1 MKMREKSRENHSGS
15 QALAGHRKALF
26 LTILALAWP
35 TLLEQMLQTLVQ
47 YIDAAMV
54 GRIGAEA
61 TATVRM
67 STSVTWLVNGPL
79 FAMGIGFMAFISR
92 EMGAEAFDNV
102 KRASVQAVI
111 VTVVTGI
118 GVGVLT
124 LAVSPILPTWMGVD
138 PAIKKDASLY
148 FAIICLPMLFRSA
161 IIIFGA
167 LLRAVG
173 DTKTP
178 MYVNVCMNLVNIVL
192 NYLFIYD
199 TRMIKIGGASVKMF
213 GFGYGAVGAGIGTAV
228 SFVVGGIFMTI
239 VLYKNRYV
247 SPAGCEIRP
256 EREIMEPCIRVGF
269 PVAMERMATC
279 LGHVVFASL
288 VTGLGTVAFAAHS
301 IALTVEQ
308 AFYIPGYGMQA
319 AAATLA
325 GNAIGAKDQ
334 KRLHELTRMLIVII
348 LVIMTVSGALLFFMA
363 PQLLQLFTKESDVI
377 ALGTVVLRMVAVSEP
392 LFGVLIIL
400 EGIFNGVG
408 DTVKPFYYALFSM
421 WCVRVL
427 GTFFC
432 VKVFH
437 LGLYAVWGCMIASNV
452 CLGSLF
458 ILRYLRGGWNPLN
471 KEKSR
476 K

>member
-1 MKMREKSRENHSGS
+1 
-15 QALAGHRKALF
+15 
-26 LTILALAWP
+26 
-35 TLLEQMLQTLVQ
+35 MLQTLVQ

-54 GRIGAEA
+54 GRIGADA
-61 TATVRM
+61 TATVGM

-92 EMGAEAFDNV
+92 CMGAKSYKDV
-102 KRASVQAVI
+102 KRASVQSVL
-111 VTVVTGI
+111 VTMVAGVV
-118 GVGVLT
+118 VGVLT
-124 LAVSPILPTWMGVD
+124 LLISPVLPVWMGVEEK
-138 PAIKKDASLY
+138 IRHDASLY

-167 LLRAVG
+167 VLRAVG

-178 MYVNVCMNLVNIVL
+178 MLVNVCMNIVNIIL
-192 NYLFIYD
+192 NYIFIYD
-199 TRMIKIGGASVKMF
+199 TRMIQIAGKNVKMF

-228 SFVVGGIFMTI
+228 SFVVGGILMTI
-239 VLYKNRYV
+239 ALYKNFYV
-247 SPAGCEIRP
+247 SPKGCKIRP
-256 EREIMEPCIRVGF
+256 ERTILAPCIRVGL

-308 AFYIPGYGMQA
+308 AFYIPGYGMQTA
-319 AAATLA
+319 SATLA
-325 GNAIGAKDQ
+325 GNAIGANDQ
-334 KRLHELTRMLIVII
+334 KRLQALTRMLITMI
-348 LVIMTVSGALLFFMA
+348 LVVMTASGALLFLFA
-363 PQLLQLFTKESDVI
+363 PQLLSIFTKEHEVI

-392 LFGVLIIL
+392 MFGVLVIL

-421 WCVRVL
+421 WGVRVFL
-427 GTFFC
+427 TFLC
-432 VKVFH
+432 VHVFH
-437 LGLYAVWGCMIASNV
+437 LGLYAVWGCMIANNV

-458 ILRYLRGGWNPLN
+458 IIRYFRGEWNPLK
-471 KEKSR
+471 KEIG
-476 K
+476 

>member
-1 MKMREKSRENHSGS
+1 MF
-15 QALAGHRKALF
+15 LAIV
-26 LTILALAWP
+26 TLAWP

-54 GRIGAEA
+54 GRIGADA
-61 TATVRM
+61 TATVGM

-92 EMGAEAFDNV
+92 CMGAKSYKDV
-102 KRASVQAVI
+102 KRASVQSVL
-111 VTVVTGI
+111 VTMVAGVV
-118 GVGVLT
+118 VGVLT
-124 LAVSPILPTWMGVD
+124 LLISPVLPVWMGVEEK
-138 PAIKKDASLY
+138 IRHDASLY

-167 LLRAVG
+167 VLRAVG

-178 MYVNVCMNLVNIVL
+178 MLVNVCMNIVNIIL
-192 NYLFIYD
+192 NYIFIYD
-199 TRMIKIGGASVKMF
+199 TRMIQIAGKNVKMF

-228 SFVVGGIFMTI
+228 SFVVGGILMTI
-239 VLYKNRYV
+239 ALYKNFYV
-247 SPAGCEIRP
+247 SPKGCKIRP
-256 EREIMEPCIRVGF
+256 ERTILAPCIRVGL

-308 AFYIPGYGMQA
+308 AFYIPGYGMQTA
-319 AAATLA
+319 SATLA
-325 GNAIGAKDQ
+325 GNAIGANDQ
-334 KRLHELTRMLIVII
+334 KRLQALTRMLITMI
-348 LVIMTVSGALLFFMA
+348 LVVMTASGALLFLFA
-363 PQLLQLFTKESDVI
+363 PQLLSIFTKEHEVI

-392 LFGVLIIL
+392 MFGVLVIL

-421 WCVRVL
+421 WGVRVFL
-427 GTFFC
+427 TFLC
-432 VKVFH
+432 VHVFH
-437 LGLYAVWGCMIASNV
+437 LGLYAVWGCMIANNV

-458 ILRYLRGGWNPLN
+458 IIRYFRGEWNPLR
-471 KEKSR
+471 KEIS
-476 K
+476 

>member
-1 MKMREKSRENHSGS
+1 MGRENWWEHKKGLL
-15 QALAGHRKALF
+15 LA
-26 LTILALAWP
+26 IMALAWP
-35 TLLEQMLQTLVQ
+35 TLLEQFLQTLVQ
-47 YIDAAMV
+47 YIDSAMV

-61 TATVRM
+61 TATVGIS
-67 STSVTWLVNGPL
+67 STVTWLVNGPL
-79 FAMGIGFMAFISR
+79 FAKGNGFMAFRETGAKSNEKVKEPPVQSVVVTIAAGVVVGIVTLAISPLLPIW
-92 EMGAEAFDNV
+92 MGAEEAIRRN
-102 KRASVQAVI
+102 ASI
-111 VTVVTGI
+111 
-118 GVGVLT
+118 
-124 LAVSPILPTWMGVD
+124 
-138 PAIKKDASLY
+138 Y

-167 LLRAVG
+167 VLRAVG

-178 MYVNVCMNLVNIVL
+178 MYANVSMNLVNIVM
-192 NYLFIYD
+192 NYIFIYES
-199 TRMIKIGGASVKMF
+199 RMITIGSMKIKMF

-377 ALGTVVLRMVAVSEP
+377 ALGTVVLRMVAFSEP

-408 DTVKPFYYALFSM
+408 DTVKPFYYALYCM
-421 WCVRVL
+421 WWVRVL

-437 LGLYAVWGCMIASNV
+437 LGLYAVWGCMIANNV

>member
-1 MKMREKSRENHSGS
+1 MKK
-15 QALAGHRKALF
+15 RKNIGYKKELF
-26 LTILALAWP
+26 LAIVTLAWP

-54 GRIGAEA
+54 GRIGADA
-61 TATVRM
+61 TATVGM

-92 EMGAEAFDNV
+92 CMGAKSYKDV
-102 KRASVQAVI
+102 KRASVQSVL
-111 VTVVTGI
+111 VTMVAGVV
-118 GVGVLT
+118 VGVLT
-124 LAVSPILPTWMGVD
+124 LLISPVLPVWMGVEEK
-138 PAIKKDASLY
+138 IRHDASLY

-167 LLRAVG
+167 VLRAVG

-178 MYVNVCMNLVNIVL
+178 MLVNVCMNIVNIIL
-192 NYLFIYD
+192 NYIFIYD
-199 TRMIKIGGASVKMF
+199 TRMIQIAGKNVKMF

-228 SFVVGGIFMTI
+228 SFVVGGILMTI
-239 VLYKNRYV
+239 ALYKNFYV
-247 SPAGCEIRP
+247 SPKGCKIRP
-256 EREIMEPCIRVGF
+256 ERTILAPCIRVGL

-308 AFYIPGYGMQA
+308 AFYIPGYGMQTA
-319 AAATLA
+319 SATLA
-325 GNAIGAKDQ
+325 GNAIGANDQ
-334 KRLHELTRMLIVII
+334 RRLQALTRMLITMI
-348 LVIMTVSGALLFFMA
+348 LVVMTASGALLFLFA
-363 PQLLQLFTKESDVI
+363 PQLLSIFTKEHEVI

-392 LFGVLIIL
+392 MFGVLVIL

-421 WCVRVL
+421 WGVRVFL
-427 GTFFC
+427 TFLC
-432 VKVFH
+432 VHVFH
-437 LGLYAVWGCMIASNV
+437 LGLYAVWGCMIANNV

-458 ILRYLRGGWNPLN
+458 IIRYFRGEWNPLR
-471 KEKSR
+471 KEIS
-476 K
+476 

>member
-1 MKMREKSRENHSGS
+1 MF
-15 QALAGHRKALF
+15 LAIV
-26 LTILALAWP
+26 TLAWP

-54 GRIGAEA
+54 GRIGADA
-61 TATVRM
+61 TATVGM

-92 EMGAEAFDNV
+92 CMGAKSYKDV
-102 KRASVQAVI
+102 KRASVQSVL
-111 VTVVTGI
+111 VTMVAGVV
-118 GVGVLT
+118 VGVLT
-124 LAVSPILPTWMGVD
+124 LLISPVLPVWMGVEEK
-138 PAIKKDASLY
+138 IRHDASLY
-148 FAIICLPMLFRSA
+148 FAIICLPMLFRSV

-167 LLRAVG
+167 VLRAVG

-178 MYVNVCMNLVNIVL
+178 MLVNVCMNIVNIIL
-192 NYLFIYD
+192 NYIIIYD
-199 TRMIKIGGASVKMF
+199 TRMIQIAGKNVKMF

-228 SFVVGGIFMTI
+228 SFVVGGILMTI
-239 VLYKNRYV
+239 ALYKNFYV
-247 SPAGCEIRP
+247 SPKGCKIRP
-256 EREIMEPCIRVGF
+256 ERTILAPCIRVGL

-308 AFYIPGYGMQA
+308 AFYIPGYGMQTA
-319 AAATLA
+319 SATLA
-325 GNAIGAKDQ
+325 GNAIGANDQ
-334 KRLHELTRMLIVII
+334 RRLQALTRMLITMI
-348 LVIMTVSGALLFFMA
+348 LVVMTASGALLFLFA
-363 PQLLQLFTKESDVI
+363 PQLLSIFTKEHEVI

-392 LFGVLIIL
+392 MFGVLVIL

-421 WCVRVL
+421 WGVRVFL
-427 GTFFC
+427 TFLC
-432 VKVFH
+432 VHVFH
-437 LGLYAVWGCMIASNV
+437 LGLYAVWGCMIANNV

-458 ILRYLRGGWNPLN
+458 IIRYFRGEWNPLR
-471 KEKSR
+471 KEIS
-476 K
+476 

>member
-1 MKMREKSRENHSGS
+1 MF
-15 QALAGHRKALF
+15 LAIV
-26 LTILALAWP
+26 TLAWP

-54 GRIGAEA
+54 GRIGADA
-61 TATVRM
+61 TATVGM

-92 EMGAEAFDNV
+92 CMGAKSYKDVN
-102 KRASVQAVI
+102 RSSVQSVL
-111 VTVVTGI
+111 VTMVAGVV
-118 GVGVLT
+118 VGVLT
-124 LAVSPILPTWMGVD
+124 LLISPVLPVWMGVEEK
-138 PAIKKDASLY
+138 IRHDASLY

-167 LLRAVG
+167 VLRAVG

-178 MYVNVCMNLVNIVL
+178 MLVNVCMNIVNIIL
-192 NYLFIYD
+192 NYIFIYD
-199 TRMIKIGGASVKMF
+199 TRMIQIAGKNVKMF

-228 SFVVGGIFMTI
+228 SFVVGGILMTI
-239 VLYKNRYV
+239 ALYKNFYV
-247 SPAGCEIRP
+247 SPKGCKIRP
-256 EREIMEPCIRVGF
+256 ERTILAPCIRVGL

-308 AFYIPGYGMQA
+308 AFYIPGYGMQTA
-319 AAATLA
+319 SATLA
-325 GNAIGAKDQ
+325 GNAIGANDQ
-334 KRLHELTRMLIVII
+334 KRLQALTRMLITMI
-348 LVIMTVSGALLFFMA
+348 LVVMTASGALLFLFA
-363 PQLLQLFTKESDVI
+363 PQLLSIFTKEHEVI

-392 LFGVLIIL
+392 MFGVLVIL

-421 WCVRVL
+421 WGVRVFL
-427 GTFFC
+427 TFLC
-432 VKVFH
+432 VHVFH
-437 LGLYAVWGCMIASNV
+437 LGLYAVWGCMIANNV

-458 ILRYLRGGWNPLN
+458 IIRYFRGEWNPLR
-471 KEKSR
+471 KEIS
-476 K
+476 

>member
-1 MKMREKSRENHSGS
+1 MF
-15 QALAGHRKALF
+15 LAIV
-26 LTILALAWP
+26 TLAWP

-54 GRIGAEA
+54 GRIGADA
-61 TATVRM
+61 TATVGM

-92 EMGAEAFDNV
+92 CMGAKSYKDV
-102 KRASVQAVI
+102 KRASVQSVL
-111 VTVVTGI
+111 VTMVAGVV
-118 GVGVLT
+118 VGVLT
-124 LAVSPILPTWMGVD
+124 LLISPVLPVWMGVEEK
-138 PAIKKDASLY
+138 IRHDASLY

-167 LLRAVG
+167 VLRAVG

-178 MYVNVCMNLVNIVL
+178 MLVNVCMNIVNIIL
-192 NYLFIYD
+192 NYIFIYD
-199 TRMIKIGGASVKMF
+199 TRMIQIAGKNVKMF

-228 SFVVGGIFMTI
+228 SFVVGGILMTI
-239 VLYKNRYV
+239 ALYKNFYV
-247 SPAGCEIRP
+247 SPKGCKIRP
-256 EREIMEPCIRVGF
+256 ERTILAPCIRVGL

-308 AFYIPGYGMQA
+308 AFYIPGYGMQTA
-319 AAATLA
+319 SATLA
-325 GNAIGAKDQ
+325 GNAIGANDQ
-334 KRLHELTRMLIVII
+334 KRLQALTRMLITMI
-348 LVIMTVSGALLFFMA
+348 LVVMTASGALLFLFA
-363 PQLLQLFTKESDVI
+363 PQLLSIFTKEHEVI

-392 LFGVLIIL
+392 MFGVLVIL

-421 WCVRVL
+421 WGVRVFL
-427 GTFFC
+427 TFLC
-432 VKVFH
+432 VHVFH
-437 LGLYAVWGCMIASNV
+437 LGLYAVWGCMIANNV

-458 ILRYLRGGWNPLN
+458 IIRYFRGEWNPLK
-471 KEKSR
+471 KEIG
-476 K
+476 

>member
-1 MKMREKSRENHSGS
+1 MF
-15 QALAGHRKALF
+15 LAIV
-26 LTILALAWP
+26 TLAWP

-54 GRIGAEA
+54 GRIGADA
-61 TATVRM
+61 TATVGM

-92 EMGAEAFDNV
+92 CMGAKSYKDV
-102 KRASVQAVI
+102 KRASVQSVL
-111 VTVVTGI
+111 VTMVAGVV
-118 GVGVLT
+118 VGVLT
-124 LAVSPILPTWMGVD
+124 LLISPVLPVWMGVEEK
-138 PAIKKDASLY
+138 IRHDASLY

-167 LLRAVG
+167 VLRAVG

-178 MYVNVCMNLVNIVL
+178 MLVNVCMNIVNIIL
-192 NYLFIYD
+192 NYIFIYD
-199 TRMIKIGGASVKMF
+199 TRMIQIAGKNVKMF

-228 SFVVGGIFMTI
+228 SFVVGGILMTI
-239 VLYKNRYV
+239 ALYKNFYV
-247 SPAGCEIRP
+247 SPKGCKIRP
-256 EREIMEPCIRVGF
+256 ERTILAPCIRVGL

-308 AFYIPGYGMQA
+308 AFYIPGYGMQTA
-319 AAATLA
+319 SATLA
-325 GNAIGAKDQ
+325 GNAIGANDQ
-334 KRLHELTRMLIVII
+334 KQLQALTRMLITMI
-348 LVIMTVSGALLFFMA
+348 LVVMTASGALLFLFA
-363 PQLLQLFTKESDVI
+363 PQLLSIFTKEHEVI

-392 LFGVLIIL
+392 MFGVLVIL

-421 WCVRVL
+421 WGVRVFL
-427 GTFFC
+427 TFLC
-432 VKVFH
+432 VHVFH
-437 LGLYAVWGCMIASNV
+437 LGLYAVWGCMIANNV

-458 ILRYLRGGWNPLN
+458 IIRYFRGEWNPLR
-471 KEKSR
+471 KEIS
-476 K
+476 

>member
-1 MKMREKSRENHSGS
+1 MF
-15 QALAGHRKALF
+15 LAIV
-26 LTILALAWP
+26 TLAWP

-54 GRIGAEA
+54 GRIGADA
-61 TATVRM
+61 TATVGM

-92 EMGAEAFDNV
+92 CMGAKSYKDV
-102 KRASVQAVI
+102 KRASVQSVL
-111 VTVVTGI
+111 VTMVAGVV
-118 GVGVLT
+118 VGVLT
-124 LAVSPILPTWMGVD
+124 LLISPVLPVWMGVEEK
-138 PAIKKDASLY
+138 IRHDASLY

-167 LLRAVG
+167 VLRAVG

-178 MYVNVCMNLVNIVL
+178 MLVNVCMNIVNIIL
-192 NYLFIYD
+192 NYIFIYD
-199 TRMIKIGGASVKMF
+199 TRMIQIAGKNVKMF

-228 SFVVGGIFMTI
+228 SFVVGGILMTI
-239 VLYKNRYV
+239 ALYKNFYV
-247 SPAGCEIRP
+247 SPKGCKIRP
-256 EREIMEPCIRVGF
+256 ERTILAPCIRVGL

-308 AFYIPGYGMQA
+308 AFYIPGYGMQTA
-319 AAATLA
+319 SATLA
-325 GNAIGAKDQ
+325 GNAIGANAQ
-334 KRLHELTRMLIVII
+334 KRLQALTRMLITMI
-348 LVIMTVSGALLFFMA
+348 LVVMTASGALLFLFA
-363 PQLLQLFTKESDVI
+363 PQLLSIFTKEHEVI

-392 LFGVLIIL
+392 MFGVLVIL

-421 WCVRVL
+421 WGVRVFL
-427 GTFFC
+427 TFLC
-432 VKVFH
+432 VHVFH
-437 LGLYAVWGCMIASNV
+437 LGLYAVWGCMIANNV

-458 ILRYLRGGWNPLN
+458 IIRYFRGEWNPLR
-471 KEKSR
+471 KEIS
-476 K
+476 

>member
-1 MKMREKSRENHSGS
+1 MKK
-15 QALAGHRKALF
+15 RKNIGYKKELF
-26 LTILALAWP
+26 LAIVTLAWP

-54 GRIGAEA
+54 GRIGADA
-61 TATVRM
+61 TATVGM

-92 EMGAEAFDNV
+92 CMGAKSYKDV
-102 KRASVQAVI
+102 KRASVQSVL
-111 VTVVTGI
+111 VTMVAGVV
-118 GVGVLT
+118 VGVLT
-124 LAVSPILPTWMGVD
+124 LLISPVLPVWMGVEEK
-138 PAIKKDASLY
+138 IRHDASLY

-167 LLRAVG
+167 VLRAVG

-178 MYVNVCMNLVNIVL
+178 MLVNVCMNIVNIIL
-192 NYLFIYD
+192 NYIFIYD
-199 TRMIKIGGASVKMF
+199 TRMTQIAGKNVKMF

-228 SFVVGGIFMTI
+228 SFVVGGILMTI
-239 VLYKNRYV
+239 ALYKNFYV
-247 SPAGCEIRP
+247 SPKGCKIRP
-256 EREIMEPCIRVGF
+256 ERTILAPCIRVGL

-308 AFYIPGYGMQA
+308 AFYIPGYGMQTA
-319 AAATLA
+319 SATLA
-325 GNAIGAKDQ
+325 GNAIGANDQ
-334 KRLHELTRMLIVII
+334 RRLQALTRMLITMI
-348 LVIMTVSGALLFFMA
+348 LVVMTASGALLFLFA
-363 PQLLQLFTKESDVI
+363 PQLLSIFTKEHEVI

-392 LFGVLIIL
+392 MFGVLVIL

-421 WCVRVL
+421 WGVRVFL
-427 GTFFC
+427 TFLC
-432 VKVFH
+432 VHVFH
-437 LGLYAVWGCMIASNV
+437 LGLYAVWGCMIANNV

-458 ILRYLRGGWNPLN
+458 IIRYFRGEWNPLR
-471 KEKSR
+471 KEIS
-476 K
+476 

>member
-1 MKMREKSRENHSGS
+1 MEKRKTIGYNRE
-15 QALAGHRKALF
+15 LF
-26 LTILALAWP
+26 LAIVTLAWP

-54 GRIGAEA
+54 GRIGAAA
-61 TATVRM
+61 TATVGM

-79 FAMGIGFMAFISR
+79 FAMGIGFMAFISKS
-92 EMGAEAFDNV
+92 MGAESYDEV
-102 KRASVQAVI
+102 RRASVQSILIAVI
-111 VTVVTGI
+111 SGLAVGI
-118 GVGVLT
+118 LT
-124 LAVSPILPTWMGVD
+124 LLVSPVLPIWMGVEEE
-138 PAIKKDASLY
+138 IRHDASLY

-167 LLRAVG
+167 VLRAVG
-173 DTKTP
+173 ETKLP
-178 MYVNVCMNLVNIVL
+178 MIVNVCMNIANIIL
-192 NYLFIYD
+192 NYIFIYD
-199 TRMIKIGGASVKMF
+199 TRMVHIGGKEIQIF
-213 GFGYGAVGAGIGTAV
+213 GFGYGAVGAGIGTAL
-228 SFVVGGIFMTI
+228 SFVVGGILMTI
-239 VLYKNRYV
+239 ALYKNQYV
-247 SPAGCEIRP
+247 SPRGCRIRP
-256 EREIMEPCIRVGF
+256 EREILEPCIRVGF

-308 AFYIPGYGMQA
+308 AFYIPGYGMQT

-334 KRLHELTRMLIVII
+334 KRLRELTKMLIFMI
-348 LVIMTVSGALLFFMA
+348 LVIMTVSGALLFLLA
-363 PQLLQLFTKESDVI
+363 PQLLAIFTKDTEVI

-421 WCVRVL
+421 WGVRVFL
-427 GTFFC
+427 TFLC
-432 VKVFH
+432 VNVFH
-437 LGLYAVWGCMIASNV
+437 LGLYAIWAVFVWVVRFGHV
-452 CLGSLF
+452 
-458 ILRYLRGGWNPLN
+458 
-471 KEKSR
+471 
-476 K
+476 

>member
-1 MKMREKSRENHSGS
+1 MF
-15 QALAGHRKALF
+15 LAIV
-26 LTILALAWP
+26 TLAWP

-54 GRIGAEA
+54 GRIGADA
-61 TATVRM
+61 TATVGM

-92 EMGAEAFDNV
+92 CMGAKSYKDV
-102 KRASVQAVI
+102 KRASVQSVL
-111 VTVVTGI
+111 VTMVAGVV
-118 GVGVLT
+118 VGVLT
-124 LAVSPILPTWMGVD
+124 LLISPVLPVWMGVEEK
-138 PAIKKDASLY
+138 IRHDASLY

-167 LLRAVG
+167 VLRAVG

-178 MYVNVCMNLVNIVL
+178 MLVNVCMNIVNIIL
-192 NYLFIYD
+192 NYIFIYD
-199 TRMIKIGGASVKMF
+199 TRMTQIAGKNVKMF

-228 SFVVGGIFMTI
+228 SFVVGGILMTI
-239 VLYKNRYV
+239 ALYKNFYV
-247 SPAGCEIRP
+247 SPKGCKIRP
-256 EREIMEPCIRVGF
+256 ERTILAPCIRVGL

-308 AFYIPGYGMQA
+308 AFYIPGYGMQTA
-319 AAATLA
+319 SATLA
-325 GNAIGAKDQ
+325 GNAIGANDQ
-334 KRLHELTRMLIVII
+334 KRLQALTRMLITMI
-348 LVIMTVSGALLFFMA
+348 LVVMTASGALLFLFA
-363 PQLLQLFTKESDVI
+363 PQLLSIFTKEHEVI

-392 LFGVLIIL
+392 MFGVLVIL

-421 WCVRVL
+421 WGVRVFL
-427 GTFFC
+427 TFLC
-432 VKVFH
+432 VHVFH
-437 LGLYAVWGCMIASNV
+437 LGLYAVWGCMIANNV

-458 ILRYLRGGWNPLN
+458 IIRYFRGEWNPLR
-471 KEKSR
+471 KEIS
-476 K
+476 

>member
-1 MKMREKSRENHSGS
+1 MF
-15 QALAGHRKALF
+15 LAIV
-26 LTILALAWP
+26 TLAWP

-54 GRIGAEA
+54 GRIGADA
-61 TATVRM
+61 TATVGM

-92 EMGAEAFDNV
+92 CMGAKSYKDV
-102 KRASVQAVI
+102 KRASVQSVL
-111 VTVVTGI
+111 VTMVAGVV
-118 GVGVLT
+118 VGVLT
-124 LAVSPILPTWMGVD
+124 LLISPVLPVWMGVEEK
-138 PAIKKDASLY
+138 IRHDASLY

-167 LLRAVG
+167 VLRAVG

-178 MYVNVCMNLVNIVL
+178 MLVNVCMNIVNIIL
-192 NYLFIYD
+192 NYIFIYD
-199 TRMIKIGGASVKMF
+199 TRMIQIAGKNVKMF

-228 SFVVGGIFMTI
+228 SFVVGGILMTI
-239 VLYKNRYV
+239 ALYKNFYV
-247 SPAGCEIRP
+247 SPKGCKIRP
-256 EREIMEPCIRVGF
+256 ERTILAPCIRVGL

-308 AFYIPGYGMQA
+308 AFYIPGYGMQTA
-319 AAATLA
+319 SATLA
-325 GNAIGAKDQ
+325 GNAIGANDQ
-334 KRLHELTRMLIVII
+334 RRLQALTRMLITMI
-348 LVIMTVSGALLFFMA
+348 LVVMTASGALLFLFA
-363 PQLLQLFTKESDVI
+363 PQLLSIFTKEHEVI

-392 LFGVLIIL
+392 MFGVLVIL

-421 WCVRVL
+421 WGVRVFL
-427 GTFFC
+427 TFLC
-432 VKVFH
+432 VHVFH
-437 LGLYAVWGCMIASNV
+437 LGLYAVWGCMIANNV

-458 ILRYLRGGWNPLN
+458 IIRYFRGEWNPLR
-471 KEKSR
+471 KEIS
-476 K
+476 

>member
-1 MKMREKSRENHSGS
+1 MKKKKNIGYKKE
-15 QALAGHRKALF
+15 LF
-26 LTILALAWP
+26 LAIVTLAWP

-54 GRIGAEA
+54 GRIGADA
-61 TATVRM
+61 TATVGM

-92 EMGAEAFDNV
+92 CMGAKSYKDV
-102 KRASVQAVI
+102 KRASVQSVL
-111 VTVVTGI
+111 VTMVAGVV
-118 GVGVLT
+118 VGVLT
-124 LAVSPILPTWMGVD
+124 LLISPVLPVWMGVEEK
-138 PAIKKDASLY
+138 IRHDASLY

-167 LLRAVG
+167 VLRAVG

-178 MYVNVCMNLVNIVL
+178 MLVNVCMNIVNIIL
-192 NYLFIYD
+192 NYIFIYD
-199 TRMIKIGGASVKMF
+199 TRMIQIAGKNVKMF

-228 SFVVGGIFMTI
+228 SFVVGGILMTI
-239 VLYKNRYV
+239 ALYKNFYV
-247 SPAGCEIRP
+247 SPKGCKIRP
-256 EREIMEPCIRVGF
+256 ERTILAPCIRVGL

-308 AFYIPGYGMQA
+308 AFYIPGYGMQTA
-319 AAATLA
+319 SATLA
-325 GNAIGAKDQ
+325 GNAIGANDQ
-334 KRLHELTRMLIVII
+334 RRLQALTRMLITMI
-348 LVIMTVSGALLFFMA
+348 LVVMTASGALLFLFA
-363 PQLLQLFTKESDVI
+363 PQLLSIFTKEHEVI

-392 LFGVLIIL
+392 MFGVLVIL

-421 WCVRVL
+421 WGVRVFL
-427 GTFFC
+427 TFLC
-432 VKVFH
+432 VHVFH
-437 LGLYAVWGCMIASNV
+437 LGLYAVWGCMIANNV

-458 ILRYLRGGWNPLN
+458 IIRYFRGEWNPLR
-471 KEKSR
+471 KEIS
-476 K
+476 

>member
-1 MKMREKSRENHSGS
+1 MF
-15 QALAGHRKALF
+15 LAIV
-26 LTILALAWP
+26 TLAWP

-54 GRIGAEA
+54 GRIGADA
-61 TATVRM
+61 TATVGM

-79 FAMGIGFMAFISR
+79 FAMGIGFMAFISKS
-92 EMGAEAFDNV
+92 MGAKSYKDV
-102 KRASVQAVI
+102 KRAAVQSVL
-111 VTVVTGI
+111 VTMGAGVV
-118 GVGVLT
+118 VGVLT
-124 LAVSPILPTWMGVD
+124 LLISPVLPVWMGVEEK
-138 PAIKKDASLY
+138 IRHDASLY

-167 LLRAVG
+167 VLRAVG

-178 MYVNVCMNLVNIVL
+178 MLVNVCMNIVNIIL
-192 NYLFIYD
+192 NYIFIYD
-199 TRMIKIGGASVKMF
+199 TRMIQIAGKNVKMF

-228 SFVVGGIFMTI
+228 SFVVGGILMTI
-239 VLYKNRYV
+239 ALYKNFYV
-247 SPAGCEIRP
+247 SPKGCKIRP
-256 EREIMEPCIRVGF
+256 ERTILAPCIRVGL

-308 AFYIPGYGMQA
+308 AFYIPGYGMQTA
-319 AAATLA
+319 SATLA
-325 GNAIGAKDQ
+325 GNAIGANDQ
-334 KRLHELTRMLIVII
+334 KRLQALTRMLITMI
-348 LVIMTVSGALLFFMA
+348 LVVMTASGALLFLFA
-363 PQLLQLFTKESDVI
+363 PQLLSIFTKEHEVI

-392 LFGVLIIL
+392 MFGVLVIL

-421 WCVRVL
+421 WGVRVFL
-427 GTFFC
+427 TFLC
-432 VKVFH
+432 VHVFH
-437 LGLYAVWGCMIASNV
+437 LGLYAVWGCMIANNV

-458 ILRYLRGGWNPLN
+458 IIRYFRGEWNPL
-471 KEKSR
+471 KK
-476 K
+476 KIG

>member
-1 MKMREKSRENHSGS
+1 MF
-15 QALAGHRKALF
+15 LAIV
-26 LTILALAWP
+26 TLAWP

-54 GRIGAEA
+54 GRIGADA
-61 TATVRM
+61 TATVGM

-92 EMGAEAFDNV
+92 CMGAKSYKDV
-102 KRASVQAVI
+102 KRASVQSVL
-111 VTVVTGI
+111 VTMVAGVV
-118 GVGVLT
+118 VGVLT
-124 LAVSPILPTWMGVD
+124 LLISPVLPVWMGVEEK
-138 PAIKKDASLY
+138 IRHDASLY

-167 LLRAVG
+167 VLRAVG

-178 MYVNVCMNLVNIVL
+178 MLVNVCMNIVNIIL
-192 NYLFIYD
+192 NYIFIYD
-199 TRMIKIGGASVKMF
+199 TRMTQIAGKNVKMF

-228 SFVVGGIFMTI
+228 SFVVGGILMTI
-239 VLYKNRYV
+239 ALYKNFYV
-247 SPAGCEIRP
+247 SPKGCKIRP
-256 EREIMEPCIRVGF
+256 ERTILAPCIRVGL

-308 AFYIPGYGMQA
+308 AFYIPGYGMQTA
-319 AAATLA
+319 SATLA
-325 GNAIGAKDQ
+325 GNAIGANDQ
-334 KRLHELTRMLIVII
+334 KRLQALTRMLITMI
-348 LVIMTVSGALLFFMA
+348 LVVMTASGALLFLFA
-363 PQLLQLFTKESDVI
+363 PQLLSIFTKEHEVI

-392 LFGVLIIL
+392 MFGVLVIL

-421 WCVRVL
+421 WGVRVFL
-427 GTFFC
+427 TFLC
-432 VKVFH
+432 VHVFH
-437 LGLYAVWGCMIASNV
+437 LGSYAVWGCMIANNV

-458 ILRYLRGGWNPLN
+458 IIRYFRGEWNPLR
-471 KEKSR
+471 KEIS
-476 K
+476 

>member
-1 MKMREKSRENHSGS
+1 MEKRKTVGYNRE
-15 QALAGHRKALF
+15 LF
-26 LTILALAWP
+26 LAIVTLAWP

-54 GRIGAEA
+54 GRIGAAA
-61 TATVRM
+61 TATVGM

-79 FAMGIGFMAFISR
+79 FAMGIGFMAFISKS
-92 EMGAEAFDNV
+92 MGAESYDEV
-102 KRASVQAVI
+102 RRASVQSILIAVI
-111 VTVVTGI
+111 SGLAVGI
-118 GVGVLT
+118 LT
-124 LAVSPILPTWMGVD
+124 LLVSPVLPIWMGVEEE
-138 PAIKKDASLY
+138 IRHDASLY

-167 LLRAVG
+167 VLRAVG
-173 DTKTP
+173 ETKLP
-178 MYVNVCMNLVNIVL
+178 MIVNVCMNIANIIL
-192 NYLFIYD
+192 NYIFIYD
-199 TRMIKIGGASVKMF
+199 TRMVHIGGKEIQIF
-213 GFGYGAVGAGIGTAV
+213 GFGYGAVGAGIGTAL
-228 SFVVGGIFMTI
+228 SFVVGGILMTI
-239 VLYKNRYV
+239 ALYKNQYV
-247 SPAGCEIRP
+247 SPRGCRIRP
-256 EREIMEPCIRVGF
+256 EREILEPCIRVGF

-308 AFYIPGYGMQA
+308 AFYIPGYGMQT

-334 KRLHELTRMLIVII
+334 KRLRELTKMLIFMI
-348 LVIMTVSGALLFFMA
+348 LVIMTVSGALLFLLA
-363 PQLLQLFTKESDVI
+363 PQLLAIFTKDTEVI

-421 WCVRVL
+421 WGVRVFL
-427 GTFFC
+427 TFLC
-432 VKVFH
+432 VNVFH
-437 LGLYAVWGCMIASNV
+437 LGLYAIWACMIANNV
-452 CLGSLF
+452 CLGTLF
-458 ILRYLRGGWNPLN
+458 VIRYIRGEWNPLN
-471 KEKSR
+471 KKADALV
-476 K
+476 

>member
-1 MKMREKSRENHSGS
+1 MF
-15 QALAGHRKALF
+15 LAIV
-26 LTILALAWP
+26 TLAWP

-54 GRIGAEA
+54 GRIGADA
-61 TATVRM
+61 TATVGM

-92 EMGAEAFDNV
+92 CMGAKSYKDV
-102 KRASVQAVI
+102 KRASVQSVL
-111 VTVVTGI
+111 VTMVAGVV
-118 GVGVLT
+118 VGVLT
-124 LAVSPILPTWMGVD
+124 LLISPVLPVWMGVEEK
-138 PAIKKDASLY
+138 IRHDASLY

-167 LLRAVG
+167 VLRAVG

-178 MYVNVCMNLVNIVL
+178 MLVNVCMNIVNIIL
-192 NYLFIYD
+192 NYIFIYD
-199 TRMIKIGGASVKMF
+199 TRMTQIAGKNVKMF

-228 SFVVGGIFMTI
+228 SFVVGGILMTI
-239 VLYKNRYV
+239 ALYKNFYV
-247 SPAGCEIRP
+247 SPKGCKIRP
-256 EREIMEPCIRVGF
+256 ERTILAPCIRVGL

-308 AFYIPGYGMQA
+308 AFYIPGYGMQTA
-319 AAATLA
+319 SATLA
-325 GNAIGAKDQ
+325 GNAIGANDQ
-334 KRLHELTRMLIVII
+334 RRLQALTRMLITMI
-348 LVIMTVSGALLFFMA
+348 LVVMTASGALLFLFA
-363 PQLLQLFTKESDVI
+363 PQLLSIFTKEHEVI

-392 LFGVLIIL
+392 MFGVLVIL

-421 WCVRVL
+421 WGVRVFL
-427 GTFFC
+427 TFLC
-432 VKVFH
+432 VNVFH
-437 LGLYAVWGCMIASNV
+437 LGLYAVWGCMIANNV

-458 ILRYLRGGWNPLN
+458 IIRYFRGEWNPL
-471 KEKSR
+471 KK
-476 K
+476 KIG

>member
-1 MKMREKSRENHSGS
+1 MKK
-15 QALAGHRKALF
+15 RKNIGYKKELF
-26 LTILALAWP
+26 LAIVTLTWP

-54 GRIGAEA
+54 GRIGADA
-61 TATVRM
+61 TATVGM

-92 EMGAEAFDNV
+92 CMGAKSYKDV
-102 KRASVQAVI
+102 KRASVQSVL
-111 VTVVTGI
+111 VTMVAGVV
-118 GVGVLT
+118 VGVLT
-124 LAVSPILPTWMGVD
+124 LLISPVLPVWMGVEEK
-138 PAIKKDASLY
+138 IRHDASLY

-167 LLRAVG
+167 VLRAVG

-178 MYVNVCMNLVNIVL
+178 MLVNVCMNIVNIIL
-192 NYLFIYD
+192 NYIFIYD
-199 TRMIKIGGASVKMF
+199 TRMIQIAGKNVKMF

-228 SFVVGGIFMTI
+228 SFVVGGILMTI
-239 VLYKNRYV
+239 ALYKNFYV
-247 SPAGCEIRP
+247 SPKGCKIRP
-256 EREIMEPCIRVGF
+256 ERTILAPCIRVGL

-308 AFYIPGYGMQA
+308 AFYIPGYGMQTA
-319 AAATLA
+319 SATLA
-325 GNAIGAKDQ
+325 GNAIGANDQ
-334 KRLHELTRMLIVII
+334 KRLQALTRMLITMI
-348 LVIMTVSGALLFFMA
+348 LVVMTASGALLFLFA
-363 PQLLQLFTKESDVI
+363 PQLLSIFTKEHEVI

-392 LFGVLIIL
+392 MFGVLVIL

-421 WCVRVL
+421 WGVRVFL
-427 GTFFC
+427 TFLC
-432 VKVFH
+432 VHVFH
-437 LGLYAVWGCMIASNV
+437 LGLYAVWGCMIANNV

-458 ILRYLRGGWNPLN
+458 IIRYFRGEWNPLR
-471 KEKSR
+471 KEIS
-476 K
+476 

>member
-1 MKMREKSRENHSGS
+1 MK
-15 QALAGHRKALF
+15 QRKNTGYKKELF
-26 LTILALAWP
+26 LAIITLAWP

-54 GRIGAEA
+54 GRIGADA
-61 TATVRM
+61 TATVGM

-92 EMGAEAFDNV
+92 NMGAKSYKEV
-102 KRASVQAVI
+102 QRASVQSI
-111 VTVVTGI
+111 LVTIAAGL

-124 LAVSPILPTWMGVD
+124 LLISPVLPIWMGVEEK
-138 PAIKKDASLY
+138 IRHDASLY

-167 LLRAVG
+167 VLRAVG

-178 MYVNVCMNLVNIVL
+178 MLVNVCMNIINIIL
-192 NYLFIYD
+192 NYIFIYD
-199 TRMIKIGGASVKMF
+199 TRMIQVVGKNVKMF

-228 SFVVGGIFMTI
+228 SFVVGGILMTI
-239 VLYKNRYV
+239 ALYKNSYV
-247 SPAGCEIRP
+247 SPKGCKISP
-256 EREIMEPCIRVGF
+256 ERTILEPCIRVGL

-308 AFYIPGYGMQA
+308 AFYIPGYGMQTA
-319 AAATLA
+319 SATLA
-325 GNAIGAKDQ
+325 GNAIGAKDE
-334 KRLHELTRMLIVII
+334 KRLHALTRMLIVMI
-348 LVIMTVSGALLFFMA
+348 LVVMTISGALLFLFA
-363 PQLLQLFTKESDVI
+363 PQLLSIFTKEHEVI

-392 LFGVLIIL
+392 MFGVLIIL

-421 WCVRVL
+421 WCVRVFF
-427 GTFFC
+427 TFLC
-432 VKVFH
+432 VNVFH
-437 LGLYAVWGCMIASNV
+437 LGLYAVWGCMIANNV

-458 ILRYLRGGWNPLN
+458 IIRYFRGEWNPL
-471 KEKSR
+471 KKKVR
-476 K
+476 

>member
-1 MKMREKSRENHSGS
+1 MF
-15 QALAGHRKALF
+15 LAIV
-26 LTILALAWP
+26 TLAWP

-54 GRIGAEA
+54 GRIGADA
-61 TATVRM
+61 TATVGM

-92 EMGAEAFDNV
+92 CMGAKSYKAV
-102 KRASVQAVI
+102 KRASVQYVL
-111 VTVVTGI
+111 VTMVAGGV
-118 GVGVLT
+118 VGVLT
-124 LAVSPILPTWMGVD
+124 LLISPVLPVWMGVEEK
-138 PAIKKDASLY
+138 IRHDASLY

-167 LLRAVG
+167 VLRAVG

-178 MYVNVCMNLVNIVL
+178 MLVNVCMNIVNIIL
-192 NYLFIYD
+192 NYIFIYD
-199 TRMIKIGGASVKMF
+199 TRMTQIAGKNVKMF

-228 SFVVGGIFMTI
+228 SFVVGGILMTI
-239 VLYKNRYV
+239 ALYKNFYV
-247 SPAGCEIRP
+247 SPKGCKIRP
-256 EREIMEPCIRVGF
+256 ERTILAPCIRVGL

-308 AFYIPGYGMQA
+308 AFYIPGYGMQTA
-319 AAATLA
+319 SATLA
-325 GNAIGAKDQ
+325 GNAIGANDQ
-334 KRLHELTRMLIVII
+334 RRLQALTRMLITMI
-348 LVIMTVSGALLFFMA
+348 LVVMTASGALLFLFA
-363 PQLLQLFTKESDVI
+363 PQLLSIFTKEHEVI

-392 LFGVLIIL
+392 MFGVLVIL

-421 WCVRVL
+421 WGVRVFL
-427 GTFFC
+427 TFLC
-432 VKVFH
+432 VHVFH
-437 LGLYAVWGCMIASNV
+437 LGLYAVWGCMIANNV

-458 ILRYLRGGWNPLN
+458 IIRYFRGEWNPLR
-471 KEKSR
+471 KEIS
-476 K
+476 